1 MDIIN
6 DLINVLRIAIIPAG
20 VLLRVMFCLI
30 KIMYSEDETSIYKK
44 RIKNVILFGI
54 IAEVILSI
62 KSLIEFY
69 F

>member
-20 VLLRVMFCLI
+20 VLLRVIFCLI

>member
-1 MDIIN
+1 MNIIN
-6 DLINVLRIAIIPAG
+6 DLINVLRIAIITAG

-30 KIMYSEDETSIYKK
+30 KIMYSEDEASIYKK